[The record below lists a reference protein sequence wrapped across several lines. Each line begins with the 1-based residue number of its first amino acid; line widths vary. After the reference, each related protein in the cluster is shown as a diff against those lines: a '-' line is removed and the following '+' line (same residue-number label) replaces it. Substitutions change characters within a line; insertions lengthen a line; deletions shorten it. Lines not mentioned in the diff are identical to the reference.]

1 MRELFIFNC
10 KTALVAYFLQREKSR
25 LRKKQPAACSVRARD
40 TDDHVF
46 TYTGHVTGVAVVVS
60 WVSDCQ
66 SLAQLDNGDNW
77 GAIVPGLLCLTLFK
91 NRYCKQ
97 EHMILSRLRVSLS
110 SIDKSLNRAPKIT
123 ISLVINLPLR
133 TC

>member
-1 MRELFIFNC
+1 M
-10 KTALVAYFLQREKSR
+10 AYFWALKKSR
-25 LRKKQPAACSVRARD
+25 IRKKQPAAHSVRARNA
-40 TDDHVF
+40 DDHV
-46 TYTGHVTGVAVVVS
+46 YRDHVTGVAVVVS
-60 WVSDCQ
+60 MVSYCQ

-77 GAIVPGLLCLTLFK
+77 GGIVPATVGTMLLYSAWFTLIK

-123 ISLVINLPLR
+123 LSPVINLPLR

>member
-1 MRELFIFNC
+1 M
-10 KTALVAYFLQREKSR
+10 AYLWAREKSR
-25 LRKKQPAACSVRARD
+25 LRKKQPAAHSVRASNA
-40 TDDHVF
+40 DDHVYCI
-46 TYTGHVTGVAVVVS
+46 TAYPGHVTGVAVVVS

-123 ISLVINLPLR
+123 LSLVINLPLR